1 MEETF
6 DLVVYTCTVNNYD
19 NLSLIQKPVE
29 GIRFVYFTNNPGKV
43 PDGWEGRELRS
54 PPRLRSGHDINRF
67 HKIFAHHVLPEF
79 KHSVYIDGNV
89 VFDGDFRKLS
99 EMLRLSNIAVG
110 AFKHPQQH
118 TLEEEAMACE
128 QGEKFDLHDM
138 YVVKQQ
144 LKNYQAEGLDLSRN
158 IAANY
163 LLVRQHDYPG
173 LSQCMSLWWSQLF
186 EYSKRDQMSL
196 CYALW
201 KTNLP
206 WAFLDIDLGIDPDLL
221 VRHRH
226 ARKSRYRKVIN
237 MVNGIKNKFL
247 HPDL

>member
-6 DLVVYTCTVNNYD
+6 DLAVYTCTVNNYD

-29 GIRFVYFTNNPGKV
+29 GIRFVYFTNNPDEV

-54 PPRLRSGHDINRF
+54 PPRLTSGHDINRF

-89 VFDGDFRKLS
+89 VFNGGFRKLS
-99 EMLRLSNIAVG
+99 EMLRLSNIAVA

-128 QGEKFDLHDM
+128 QGEKLDLHDM
-138 YVVKQQ
+138 YVVRQQ

-163 LLVRQHDYPG
+163 LLVRQHDYHG

-206 WAFLDIDLGIDPDLL
+206 WAFLDIDLGVDPNLL

-226 ARKSRYRKVIN
+226 ARKSRYRKIIKKVT
-237 MVNGIKNKFL
+237 GIKNKFL